1 MREIG
6 FSRRKVK
13 QNKVVNRRSAS
24 QDLDIDDVPARQLAE
39 VDDDTKQP
47 YASLPHDTHEESE
60 EASALL
66 PAHQWPEGGE
76 DCQLPIRAKHVG
88 SHRLD
93 PFVIYPVEM
102 SPRARLLLD
111 KRKS

>member
-13 QNKVVNRRSAS
+13 QNKWVNRRSAS
-24 QDLDIDDVPARQLAE
+24 QDLDIVDGPTRQLTE

-47 YASLPHDTHEESE
+47 YAGLLRDTPEESE
-60 EASALL
+60 ETSALL
-66 PAHQWPEGGE
+66 PVRQWPEDGE
-76 DCQLPIRAKHVG
+76 DCQLPILAKHVG

-93 PFVIYPVEM
+93 PFVEYPVEM
-102 SPRARLLLD
+102 SPRARFLLD
-111 KRKS
+111 TRKS